1 MLSAATRITTVYF
14 MPEQWLHRR
23 GHAKSGSNSG
33 RIAYSANPMSFVEE
47 LTWRGL
53 VQQSTDPELAAKM
66 RAEPFT
72 FYIRFDPTA
81 DSLHVGSL
89 VPLLTMMRAQ
99 RAGHRAIALVGGAT
113 GMVGDPSGKSEER
126 KLMPLEVL

>member
-14 MPEQWLHRR
+14 MPEWWLHRR

-72 FYIRFDPTA
+72 LYIGFDPTA

-89 VPLLTMMRAQ
+89 CRY
-99 RAGHRAIALVGGAT
+99 
-113 GMVGDPSGKSEER
+113 
-126 KLMPLEVL
+126 